1 MKDTFFKS
9 AIILLI
15 GGAIT
20 KALGMLIK
28 IIMTRVVGLNGI
40 SMYMLIFPTF
50 SLFMTLSQFSFP
62 ISISKLI
69 AEEKYNSKKL
79 IISIIPLTI
88 IINIILMII
97 IIISAP
103 FISNNLLK
111 NKDLYYPILTIA
123 LVLPFDSISSILR
136 GYFFGKQKMIPHI
149 SSLIIEQIVR
159 LTLIILIIPT
169 LLKINIIYAVM
180 GLIAVNIFSELSS
193 IIFLSFFIPNKK
205 INSKDELKPNKADIK
220 RILRIAVPT
229 TSSRLIGSICYFI
242 EPIIIT
248 YTLSKTYTISYI
260 TQEYGLIE
268 GYVLPLLM
276 IPNFFTSSI
285 SSALLPTISN
295 YYSNKKYKE
304 IKTKIK
310 QVITISL
317 LIGIPTTIILILKPN
332 ILLKLIYNVDKGENY
347 IKVLAPFFILLYIQG
362 PLSSVL
368 QAINESKAIMYHNL
382 IGTLLKITAIV
393 ILSKLNIGL
402 YNFIIAM
409 IINVTTVTI
418 LHIIEIKKKL
428 K

>member
-169 LLKINIIYAVM
+169 LLKINIICAVM

-310 QVITISL
+310 QVITVSL
-317 LIGIPTTIILILKPN
+317 LIGIPTTIILILKPS